1 MPKPSKKIIVLLVV
15 CALAIAGIIVH
26 KYYYSRDT
34 SSGLTNL
41 SIDGSTTSESIN
53 TMGDITVIDIDGDG
67 LPDWQEILNGTD
79 VRKPDTDGDGT
90 NDYDEVKSSRDPLVP
105 GPDDI
110 KEQNTVSTST
120 DDGDAKTVSESISR
134 KLFSSTVYL
143 SESGLLTDVAQQS
156 LIADV
161 MQDLQDSFRY
171 KKYPLEGL
179 TYIETDT
186 PATLRFYGDIFASL
200 QIKMVLD
207 MSKKVNKIQKDFN
220 ILADIY
226 QKQAD
231 NLFTIKVPKDIADKH
246 IEVIN
251 NFSRSAS
258 VYRAIANEK
267 EDPLVLPLAVKTY
280 EQALVDQA
288 NLMSAIAD
296 YLRVRGIIYTKEEAG
311 DYWNSFY

>member
-1 MPKPSKKIIVLLVV
+1 MHKPSKKILVLLSI
-15 CALAIAGIIVH
+15 CIAVLVGIVIN
-26 KYYYSRDT
+26 KYYFT
-34 SSGLTNL
+34 NTGNTLTNIKAEGVDGQNGVN
-41 SIDGSTTSESIN
+41 SIKDVTI
-53 TMGDITVIDIDGDG
+53 IDTDGDG
-67 LPDWQEILNGTD
+67 LPDWQEILHGTD

-90 NDYDEVKSSRDPLVP
+90 SDNDEVVSSRDPLIS

-110 KEQNTVSTST
+110 KIQNSNATST
-120 DDGDAKTVSESISR
+120 DSGDAKTVSEAISR

-143 SESGLLTDVAQQS
+143 SDTGVLTDSAQQS
-156 LIADV
+156 LITDV
-161 MQDLQDSFRY
+161 MKDLQDSFRF
-171 KKYPLEGL
+171 KKYPIEGL
-179 TYIETDT
+179 TYIETET
-186 PATLRFYGDIFASL
+186 PETLRFYGDIFASL

-207 MSKKVNKIQKDFN
+207 MNKKINKIQKDFN
-220 ILADIY
+220 VLADIY

-231 NLFTIKVPKDIADKH
+231 NLFTIKVPRNIADKH
-246 IEVIN
+246 IEIVN

-288 NLMSAIAD
+288 NLMSGIAD
-296 YLRVRGIIYTKEEAG
+296 YLQVRGIIYTKDEAG